1 MMEKEQSGKTLFRG
15 ELALVI
21 AVLVN
26 SFGVVLMLYSG
37 AGISAISSVPY
48 AFSLAFPAL
57 TLGTWTYLF
66 QGTLIASL
74 MIMRRKWVW
83 PYLFSFVVGFVF
95 SELLD
100 VHELWIDVL
109 PYTLPWRVVYFVVS
123 YLLICFGIAL
133 SNRCGLPIVP
143 TDLFPRELA
152 DITKVPYPR
161 IKIGFDV
168 TCLAITAGMTF
179 FFLGRLEGLGIGT
192 IAAVLCWPYVVV
204 VFLLLFPGVQEMP
217 IASTIVAFVITSPL
231 PMWTTITDGG
241 WSFLLGGV
249 LLYALRGHRR
259 VQLTAWAVL
268 IFLCDFVPTFGMLCR
283 QADFVWTQMFT
294 DYYEWFG
301 VAAVLLML
309 LYNGQRGKGH
319 KQLFYWFY
327 PAHVYLLYGA
337 SCLVYN
343 VLR

>member
-1 MMEKEQSGKTLFRG
+1 MEKEQSGKTLFRG

-133 SNRCGLPIVP
+133 SNRCGQRPEQHRKSAVP
-143 TDLFPRELA
+143 A
-152 DITKVPYPR
+152 
-161 IKIGFDV
+161 
-168 TCLAITAGMTF
+168 AGSRRKCWQKAPAQYYGKQTGYRNNAM
-179 FFLGRLEGLGIGT
+179 GRGRPQ
-192 IAAVLCWPYVVV
+192 W
-204 VFLLLFPGVQEMP
+204 
-217 IASTIVAFVITSPL
+217 
-231 PMWTTITDGG
+231 
-241 WSFLLGGV
+241 
-249 LLYALRGHRR
+249 
-259 VQLTAWAVL
+259 
-268 IFLCDFVPTFGMLCR
+268 
-283 QADFVWTQMFT
+283 
-294 DYYEWFG
+294 
-301 VAAVLLML
+301 
-309 LYNGQRGKGH
+309 
-319 KQLFYWFY
+319 
-327 PAHVYLLYGA
+327 
-337 SCLVYN
+337 
-343 VLR
+343 